1 MPLCTNSNLNNSVSA
16 ARHRVALHARVQQ
29 HLISFYLREPLR
41 QTRRLLRANHRHL
54 ARLHRLRNK
63 PQCRGFIRRYAAG
76 FDIPDR
82 DAISEL
88 LRSDSRSR
96 VIATFHFG
104 DFVFGL
110 NQFSLLAPASR
121 RQFFLSLEAQ
131 PAVCY
136 DNLRKA
142 FGSGAATDN
151 QQLLKSS
158 ASGTELSAL
167 LRQPGTDLYLF
178 ADLPPGHG
186 ELCEVTFL
194 GRRALFPRGAAS
206 LAVLNRVPLLPVI
219 CLARDGGNQVL
230 VSRQLEPGCCRRRS
244 ATARITAM
252 TQALVNLLELCHGE
266 FAQWRYLPLLPDF
279 FIPLGQKERGLNT
292 G

>member
-1 MPLCTNSNLNNSVSA
+1 MQLCTNSNLINSVST
-16 ARHRVALHARVQQ
+16 ARRRHAVNARVQQ
-29 HLISFYLREPLR
+29 RSISFYLREPLR

-63 PQCRGFIRRYAAG
+63 PQRRGFLRRYAAG
-76 FDIPDR
+76 FEIPDR

-88 LRSDSRSR
+88 LCSDSRSR

-121 RQFFLSLEAQ
+121 RQFFLSQEVQ

-142 FGSGAATDN
+142 FGTGGATGN
-151 QQLLKSS
+151 QQLLKTT
-158 ASGTELSAL
+158 ASGTGLSAL

-178 ADLPPGHG
+178 VDLPPGHG
-186 ELCEVTFL
+186 ELCAVDFL
-194 GRRALFPRGAAS
+194 GRPAFFPRGAAS

-219 CLARDGGNQVL
+219 CLARGGGNQVL
-230 VSRQLEPGCCRRRS
+230 VSRQFEPDYCRRIS
-244 ATARITAM
+244 APARISAM
-252 TQALVNLLELCHGE
+252 TQALVALLEACHGE
-266 FAQWRYLPLLPDF
+266 LAQWRYLSLLPDYF
-279 FIPLGQKERGLNT
+279 MPPDHKKRGLNT